1 MLFESHVPDWIALP
15 LSQLTDKKM
24 RLIGARM
31 IAVTESLLSL
41 RHSSDLATL
50 SKALQVGPTIHTYI
64 RTYMRKIISQQ
75 FACKLT

>member
-1 MLFESHVPDWIALP
+1 MTIALP

-31 IAVTESLLSL
+31 IAVTESLVSL

-50 SKALQVGPTIHTYI
+50 SKALQVHHTYSRI
-64 RTYMRKIISQQ
+64 TCNCMYAVYIYACMRLK
-75 FACKLT
+75 